1 MAERLNQAVLGELL
15 AMLAHDL
22 RNPLSA
28 LESNLGFLE
37 SELPSN
43 ASSPSNGGVGEV
55 IEDLRL
61 SCDGL
66 GRIIDAVDL
75 LGRHLAEERPGERVT
90 SPVPLVLGAA
100 LEGAQAAAR
109 SHWVELVVA
118 PDSLRSATRVKA
130 GRDMLVRALRA
141 LLQNAIQHAPQ
152 GTEVHVVTHE
162 SASTVVFRVED
173 SGPPLEEEFVV
184 DAFSAEGQLRAK
196 RFRGGRYGKGL
207 GLFCARVCAD
217 AAGVELKLGK
227 QATGNAFELSAE
239 RA

>member
-1 MAERLNQAVLGELL
+1 MAERLDQAVLAELL
-15 AMLAHDL
+15 GMLAHDL

-37 SELPSN
+37 TELAPK
-43 ASSPSNGGVGEV
+43 ASGVGEV

-75 LGRHLAEERPGERVT
+75 LGRHLLEERRSERVT

-100 LEGAQAAAR
+100 LEGAQASAR

-118 PDSLRSATRVKA
+118 PDSLRSAARVRA
-130 GRDMLVRALRA
+130 GRDMLVRAIQA

-152 GTEVHVVTHE
+152 GSEVHVVTHE
-162 SASTVVFRVED
+162 TASSVVFRIQD
-173 SGPPLEEEFVV
+173 SGPALESEFLE

-196 RFRGGRYGKGL
+196 RSRGGRYGKGL
-207 GLFCARVCAD
+207 GLFCARVCAN
-217 AAGVELKLGK
+217 AAGVELRLANQPG
-227 QATGNAFELSAE
+227 GNAFEIFAE

>member
-1 MAERLNQAVLGELL
+1 MAERLDQAVLGELL
-15 AMLAHDL
+15 GMLAHDL

-37 SELPSN
+37 SELEPNPS
-43 ASSPSNGGVGEV
+43 GVGEV

-66 GRIIDAVDL
+66 GRIIDSVEL
-75 LGRHLAEERPGERVT
+75 LGLHLQEERKSERVT

-109 SHWVELVVA
+109 SHWVELVVS
-118 PDSLRSATRVKA
+118 PDSLRSAARVRA
-130 GRDMLVRALRA
+130 GREMLVRALSA

-152 GTEVHVVTHE
+152 GTEVHLVTEE
-162 SASTVVFRVED
+162 SASNVVFRIQD
-173 SGPPLEEEFVV
+173 SGPPLESEFLE
-184 DAFSAEGQLRAK
+184 DAFSAAGQLRAK
-196 RFRGGRYGKGL
+196 RSRGGRYGKGL

-217 AAGVELKLGK
+217 AAGAELRL
-227 QATGNAFELSAE
+227 ATEPSGNAFELFVE
-239 RA
+239 RG